1 MDTFFITSKFIGN
14 KSLESRPEE
23 DLGFDYDNYGNFDF
37 IGNEPYDK
45 SDAGVVDI
53 VQLMAILME
62 MKAKGAN
69 YVACD
74 WHCDHQE
81 LDLYGFNIT
90 ASTSEEIKIKLD
102 GLRHIKQKTKELEI
116 AKLEK
121 TLENLKKDLENPK

>member
-14 KSLESRPEE
+14 ESLDARPEE
-23 DLGFDYDNYGNFDF
+23 DLGSDYDNYGNFDF